1 MLSRGFQ
8 NRCMYYM
15 PHILWTFSV
24 IFVFGIIPISS
35 KAADDNTSK
44 SMLDANQFIYDTEK
58 EIVQALGSVILEQNG
73 QTLESDK
80 IIYNVRDDIATAEG
94 NVVFTDSDNNK
105 YYADILELND
115 QMRHGVIQ
123 NLYSVLDDGSRMWA
137 ERAIRENPEKHVL
150 KDARYT
156 PCKECELN
164 PDKSPPWALRAKQV
178 IHDKQDAT
186 IVYKN
191 ATFEA
196 WGMPVLYTPYFSHP
210 DGTIEQKSG
219 FLTPQFGFGSDY
231 GFNFMMPYYWVIDP
245 SLDVTAGLRLF
256 SSSNPQLNLEMR
268 KRFKNALITTNGSIA
283 YSDRTDSINGR
294 DVYQDEELRGHF
306 ELDSLWN
313 INNKWRAGTEIKVTS
328 DEQYLD
334 QYDIDN
340 SDILTNR
347 IYTERFNNRDYASV
361 QLLAFQDL
369 RLEQNVDQPNALPLA
384 NMSFVG
390 APNSVI
396 GGRMQW
402 DSSFLSLFRDGNQ
415 QDVNR
420 LISRLGW
427 ERHDILPF
435 GLTSK
440 TELAVRGDIY
450 YTTDRDIAKTNLT
463 EDKEKYDS
471 RAIPTLNY
479 EVAYPLIKP
488 LSRSQIKIKPKIGLT
503 VRPDVDNDSDMPNED
518 STDAQINMGNLFDI
532 DRFPGFDRVEDRSH
546 VNYALEAGYY
556 LDNGDELNAAIG
568 QSYRFND
575 QDNPFP
581 NGSGF
586 ENQKSDIV
594 GQVGASFDNDNHN
607 LNYRFQIDGETFE
620 TERHEFYGATIV
632 EKIRASAIYL
642 FEKGSPGTEFV
653 ESREQ
658 IQATLS
664 RPINE
669 NWGVNLSG
677 LYDLGEDSG
686 LRKSRLGVSYD
697 DDCYGVT
704 AELQRN
710 LQRDASGTSDTK
722 LMVRL
727 RLKNLGEFETTAY
740 GYDSNDDNDDEIIEQ

>member
-8 NRCMYYM
+8 NRFM
-15 PHILWTFSV
+15 HQRRIILW
-24 IFVFGIIPISS
+24 IFIFMLALGGVSNPLIAEDKG
-35 KAADDNTSK
+35 AK
-44 SMLDANQFIYDTEK
+44 STLDANQFIYNADK
-58 EIVQALGSVILEQNG
+58 EVIQAKGAVLFEQNG
-73 QTLESDK
+73 QTLQSDTL
-80 IIYNVRDDIATAEG
+80 IYSVRDDIATAEG
-94 NVVFTDSDNNK
+94 NVVFTDRDNNK
-105 YYADILELND
+105 YYADVLELND
-115 QMRHGVIQ
+115 QMRRGMIE
-123 NLYSVLDDGSRMWA
+123 NLYSVMDDESRMWA
-137 ERAIRENPEKHVL
+137 KKAVRESPERHVL

-156 PCKECELN
+156 PCKECTIDPEA
-164 PDKSPPWALRAKQV
+164 SPPWALRAKQV
-178 IHDKQDAT
+178 THDKQAAT
-186 IVYKN
+186 ITYKN

-196 WGMPVLYTPYFSHP
+196 WGTPILYTPYFSHP
-210 DGTIEQKSG
+210 DGTIDQKSG

-231 GFNFMMPYYWVIDP
+231 GFDFMMPYYWVIDP
-245 SLDVTAGLRLF
+245 SLDVTAGLRVF

-268 KRFKNALITTNGSIA
+268 KRYKNALIKATGSVA
-283 YSDRTDSINGR
+283 YSDRTDSTNGI
-294 DVYQDEELRGHF
+294 DLYQAEELRGHF
-306 ELDSLWN
+306 ALDSLWN
-313 INNKWRAGTEIKVTS
+313 INQKWRAGTDIKLTS

-334 QYDIDN
+334 QYDIDG
-340 SDILTNR
+340 SDVLTNR
-347 IYTERFNNRDYASV
+347 IYTERFDNRDYASV

-369 RLEQNVDQPNALPLA
+369 RLDQDVDQPNALPFA

-390 APNSVI
+390 APNSVV

-402 DSSFLSLFRDGNQ
+402 DSSFLSLFRDGAE

-420 LISRLGW
+420 VSSRLSW
-427 ERHDILPF
+427 KRQDVLPL
-435 GLTSK
+435 GLVSK
-440 TELAVRGDIY
+440 SELAVRGDAY
-450 YTTDRDIAKTNLT
+450 YTTDRNIAKTDPT
-463 EDKEKYDS
+463 EDKSKYDS
-471 RAIPTLNY
+471 RAIPTFNY
-479 EVAYPLIKP
+479 EMGYPLVKP
-488 LSRSQIKIKPKIGLT
+488 LSNARIKIKPRVGVT
-503 VRPDVDNDSDMPNED
+503 VRPDVDNDSDIPNED

-532 DRFPGFDRVEDRSH
+532 DRFPGLDRVEDRSH
-546 VNYALEAGYY
+546 LNYAVEAGYY
-556 LDNGDELNAAIG
+556 MNNGDELTAALG
-568 QSYRFND
+568 QSYRLND

-594 GQVGASFDNDNHN
+594 GQMGASFDNDRHN

-620 TERHEFYGATIV
+620 TERHELYGAATV
-632 EKIRASAIYL
+632 GKVRASAIYL

-658 IQATLS
+658 IQASLS

-669 NWGVNLSG
+669 NWGVSLSG

-704 AELQRN
+704 TELQRN

-740 GYDSNDDNDDEIIEQ
+740 GYASNNDDEAE